1 LNKSILATIA
11 GMSVV
16 ALSVTPAAAAAV
28 TSLPAGDQ
36 MVVSEGG
43 AGIFEFLDESWTG
56 TTRFDPVANEMTY
69 AIGITFNP
77 ADGLIYGVNGW
88 NDDESDQQVFS
99 VDPAT
104 GASEAWDIDYG
115 TGNSSGYETRSIA
128 FDGEG
133 KLVALAC
140 LQIEIVL
147 GPDDSEVDCPDIGKQ
162 QYLVDLVLTD
172 AGVAEAGDFLELD
185 YNDTQTLASVAWN
198 PISESFFVLSYDL
211 ADLSEVAS
219 DGSLGTPF
227 DVLPFGLDPDN
238 ETTDVAFDSEG
249 VAWICYDY
257 CDRFF
262 SLNLDDG
269 TATNVADGGDV
280 EGMTI
285 LRPQAALSD
294 TGVDGSNLGLL
305 AIVAISAMVA
315 GAWFARRRLS

>member
-1 LNKSILATIA
+1 
-11 GMSVV
+11 
-16 ALSVTPAAAAAV
+16 
-28 TSLPAGDQ
+28 
-36 MVVSEGG
+36 
-43 AGIFEFLDESWTG
+43 
-56 TTRFDPVANEMTY
+56 
-69 AIGITFNP
+69 
-77 ADGLIYGVNGW
+77 
-88 NDDESDQQVFS
+88 
-99 VDPAT
+99 
-104 GASEAWDIDYG
+104 
-115 TGNSSGYETRSIA
+115 
-128 FDGEG
+128 
-133 KLVALAC
+133 
-140 LQIEIVL
+140 
-147 GPDDSEVDCPDIGKQ
+147 
-162 QYLVDLVLTD
+162 LVDVVLTD

-227 DVLPFGLDPDN
+227 DVLPAGLSPDN

-257 CDRFF
+257 CDRFL
-262 SLNLDDG
+262 SLNLTDG

-285 LRPQAALSD
+285 LRSPRALSN

-305 AIVAISAMVA
+305 AIVAISAIVA